1 MPNAHKTMPWITLP
15 VFLLLGTQLSLAD
28 NLALD
33 AWAPLCIPLA
43 ALLGRH
49 FQQRGLVVVALSG
62 LFLIPGVE
70 LSDWAHM
77 PALIDIYLLSLGACL
92 LTLRTGTNIPHQ
104 FTPLSNARLALF
116 LLLPIGI
123 GLWGIELED
132 VHLTL
137 SISLAWIVL
146 AFMFYLGLTGAGFG
160 IAVLLVTLVFA
171 IGFSVSQFGLALSAQ
186 TLFAADRIDL
196 PLIGLV
202 ELQSLWISYL
212 FRTFADVVAA
222 LTFFAAG
229 RVCGPFLR
237 DALAPQRWVAI
248 LLLAT
253 IGLLSTNLVPLVTEL
268 SSQAWSETFPKDPEP
283 PATQRPDVVSDR
295 VIEEVIVMGA
305 KRRAYPTIPL
315 RMSLVPLL
323 GLVTALLFSYRG
335 IFLALS
341 AVPLL
346 WVLEAIIR
354 GYFPGMML
362 DLGAVFVLFGFS
374 ALGLAM
380 RASVLGITL
389 RWWST
394 AWAVYIGFTVVA
406 FAALEP
412 PGAAWLPPFLIA
424 AVLVGLGTIRFRNWL
439 QGRPSKPHSGW
450 IALLSLA
457 AILWTVWSSFSQMID
472 AVVQLGAAATIG
484 SIIDDLEDWLLL
496 AAGGFLALWLILTA
510 LEVLVNT
517 WPQCLQDL
525 RRLRKVTTCLIS
537 KRNTPPP
544 DIEPAGEP
552 PNVLLWWHPSR
563 PLIYLKKGTVAIAV
577 IIMISASSRVGWSA
591 FQEYREDLAE
601 DRISDA
607 LWTPNQ
613 SLVQATLD
621 TLEPWGIARQYRD
634 GNRIRVQ
641 TDWHESA
648 ELPSIRRRASVRIGS
663 GDSIFVSV
671 DRQARRYGFW
681 VEVSGDWRL
690 EREDADTLEQLVL
703 DHAGGPSLP

>member
-315 RMSLVPLL
+315 RMSLVPLCC
-323 GLVTALLFSYRG
+323 S
-335 IFLALS
+335 
-341 AVPLL
+341 P
-346 WVLEAIIR
+346 
-354 GYFPGMML
+354 
-362 DLGAVFVLFGFS
+362 
-374 ALGLAM
+374 
-380 RASVLGITL
+380 
-389 RWWST
+389 
-394 AWAVYIGFTVVA
+394 IG
-406 FAALEP
+406 
-412 PGAAWLPPFLIA
+412 G
-424 AVLVGLGTIRFRNWL
+424 
-439 QGRPSKPHSGW
+439 
-450 IALLSLA
+450 
-457 AILWTVWSSFSQMID
+457 SF
-472 AVVQLGAAATIG
+472 
-484 SIIDDLEDWLLL
+484 
-496 AAGGFLALWLILTA
+496 
-510 LEVLVNT
+510 
-517 WPQCLQDL
+517 
-525 RRLRKVTTCLIS
+525 
-537 KRNTPPP
+537 
-544 DIEPAGEP
+544 
-552 PNVLLWWHPSR
+552 
-563 PLIYLKKGTVAIAV
+563 
-577 IIMISASSRVGWSA
+577 
-591 FQEYREDLAE
+591 
-601 DRISDA
+601 
-607 LWTPNQ
+607 
-613 SLVQATLD
+613 
-621 TLEPWGIARQYRD
+621 
-634 GNRIRVQ
+634 
-641 TDWHESA
+641 
-648 ELPSIRRRASVRIGS
+648 
-663 GDSIFVSV
+663 
-671 DRQARRYGFW
+671 
-681 VEVSGDWRL
+681 
-690 EREDADTLEQLVL
+690 
-703 DHAGGPSLP
+703 